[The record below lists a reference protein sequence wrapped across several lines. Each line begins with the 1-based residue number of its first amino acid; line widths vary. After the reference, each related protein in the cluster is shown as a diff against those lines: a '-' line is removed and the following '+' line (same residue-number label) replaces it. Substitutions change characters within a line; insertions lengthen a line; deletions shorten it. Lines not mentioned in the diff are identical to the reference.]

1 MTKNAF
7 IPAILLISILAFA
20 LPVHQKSAPVSHAAA
35 IAQST
40 QTATPPATQ
49 TASPTVTRTPFQPE
63 APTATPT
70 LTFTPTAT
78 PTRPPATATPTPPPR
93 VAESVPDQVTIL
105 LLGSDERPGGGFRT
119 DVMVLLIVNTRK
131 GTASA
136 ISFPRDL
143 WVFIPGWGN
152 ERLNTAM
159 YHGFETMAATF
170 EMNFGIRPQYYMMT
184 NFSGFTGI
192 IDALE
197 GIDVKVR
204 EPLDDKCDLPI
215 ADKDGICHIEAAT
228 VPMDGTT
235 ALWYVRSRYS
245 TSDFDRLRRSQE
257 VLYAI
262 LTRMV
267 SLQAIS
273 HAPRLYKQFK
283 DSVQTDLDLQTIID
297 MLPVAPKLAKFTA
310 VKRFTLSPYE
320 AIPIVMPGGAQV
332 LLPNYPAIQA
342 IVQQAV
348 SR

>member
-1 MTKNAF
+1 MPKKVLL
-7 IPAILLISILAFA
+7 PALILISLLVVVLPVSVKGSDVPQALAFA
-20 LPVHQKSAPVSHAAA
+20 
-35 IAQST
+35 QSS
-40 QTATPPATQ
+40 QTATVPATP
-49 TASPTVTRTPFQPE
+49 TASATVTRTPFQPL

-78 PTRPPATATPTPPPR
+78 PTRPPATATPTPLPN
-93 VAESVPDQVTIL
+93 VADSVPDQVTIL
-105 LLGSDERPGGGFRT
+105 LLGSDERPGGGYRT

-184 NFSGFTGI
+184 NFSGFIGI
-192 IDALE
+192 IDTLE

-204 EPLDDKCDLPI
+204 EPLEDKCDLPI
-215 ADKDGICHIEAAT
+215 ADKNGVCHIEAAT

-267 SLQAIS
+267 SLEAVS
-273 HAPRLYKQFK
+273 HAPRLYKKFNE
-283 DSVQTDLDLQTIID
+283 SVQSNLDLQTIID

-320 AIPIVMPGGAQV
+320 AIPIVMEGGAQV
-332 LLPNYPAIQA
+332 LLPNYPAIQS